1 MGGLTRLALRKGCT
15 IVNCSRACGSK
26 DTLIVDF

>member
-1 MGGLTRLALRKGCT
+1 MGGLTHVALRKGSA
-15 IVNCSRACGSK
+15 IVNSSRDVGSK